1 MDKAIYYE
9 ILNYQPANLALLN
22 EHFNVTTLHDP
33 AELNSAYL
41 SDCALLFAPLG
52 YHCGKDIIEHAPRM
66 KVIATNTTGV
76 PHIDVAQAQ
85 EHGIQVVSLQGDT
98 EFLDKITP
106 TAELTIGLIIAIT
119 RNLMP
124 ALEFVRKGKWGRWD
138 FGGPA
143 MLSRMS
149 LGLVGFGR
157 LGKMVARTAHALGM
171 QVGYYD
177 PHIHHDDTWPYR
189 RFSSLEELVAN
200 NHIVS
205 AHVVMKE
212 SNQHMFN
219 AALFSKF
226 KRGSYFVNT
235 ARGELVDSQALINAM
250 ESGIVAGA
258 ALDVIDHEFE
268 PGFDQQAW
276 NHPLIRYAQKH
287 GNLLITPHIAGSTL
301 DAWSLTQ
308 RRVIERAIAL
318 CGPGTA
324 KRVKRR
330 RT

>member
-1 MDKAIYYE
+1 MNKAVYYE
-9 ILNYQPANLALLN
+9 ILNYQPDNLALLN

-33 AELNSAYL
+33 AQLNSGYL
-41 SDCALLFAPLG
+41 SDCTLLFAPLG
-52 YHCGKDIIEHAPRM
+52 YHCGADIMEHAPRL

-76 PHIDVAQAQ
+76 PHIDIKQAQA
-85 EHGIQVVSLQGDT
+85 HGIEVVSLQGDS

-157 LGKMVARTAHALGM
+157 LGKMVARTAQTLGM
-171 QVGYYD
+171 RIGYYD
-177 PHIHHDDTWPYR
+177 PHVPHDGAWPYR
-189 RFSSLEELVAN
+189 RYERLEELVESN
-200 NHIVS
+200 DIVS
-205 AHVVMKE
+205 VHAVMKE
-212 SNQHMFN
+212 ANQHMFN
-219 AALFSKF
+219 ASLFSKF

-250 ESGIVAGA
+250 EAGVIAGA

-268 PGFDQQAW
+268 PDFDRQAW

-301 DAWSLTQ
+301 DAWAMTQ

-318 CGPGTA
+318 CAHNGAMRG
-324 KRVKRR
+324 KRR